1 MEYILEPQNN
11 RIVGV
16 SAKGETLAEITFPL
30 VRDGVMDINHTF
42 VNPSLRGQGVAGVL
56 MERAIAYAEA
66 HKLQIIPSCP
76 YAAKWFSAHP
86 EKHTLLAS
94 LR

>member
-11 RIVGV
+11 RIIGV
-16 SAKGETLAEITFPL
+16 SANGEMLAEITFPL

-42 VNPSLRGQGVAGVL
+42 VDPSLRGQGIASVL

-66 HKLQIIPSCP
+66 HKLKVIPSCP
-76 YAAKWFSAHP
+76 YAEKWFTMHP
-86 EKHTLLAS
+86 EKNNLLD
-94 LR
+94 